1 MMMRRVCTSKSAVRV
16 IYTGDRKLC
25 EVPVS
30 GGYVFVISLPYMDF
44 VEGQGLSR
52 TLRVRLGRVP
62 SSARHQS
69 IIL

>member
-1 MMMRRVCTSKSAVRV
+1 MRRVCTSKSAAGV
-16 IYTGDRKLC
+16 IYTGNCRLYD
-25 EVPVS
+25 VPVS

-52 TLRVRLGRVP
+52 TLRVRLGRIP

-69 IIL
+69 ITL